1 MSLMSSILRGFL
13 GHFTSSVPS
22 EQTRKYHQVRIPF
35 KLILSLIEIIM
46 GPCPPFA
53 PTQLEI
59 PSGFLLHNEYF
70 FYLLQHG
77 HCLMSLSLLLPATPF
92 NFQPIQ
98 NIYIVM

>member
-1 MSLMSSILRGFL
+1 MFKSCWFFFMSLMYSILREFL

-22 EQTRKYHQVRIPF
+22 EQTRNYHQVRIPF

-70 FYLLQHG
+70 FLP
-77 HCLMSLSLLLPATPF
+77 SPAWTLSYVLTSAAACNP
-92 NFQPIQ
+92 
-98 NIYIVM
+98 V